1 MQSTPAIDLPH
12 LTPFLAWRS
21 VVIFSTSRRY
31 AKVVCNAS
39 SPQAVL
45 CTRNE
50 LCPSAELPTVVTAI
64 ATCRPVQLDFTAEY
78 AKGQELGVDCQLLK
92 DEAGCTSFV
101 VIPLVFAKEVLGAL
115 MLAGSETLDSGWP
128 NHWVASFWPWVAMY
142 AAEVKAVRLVDLL
155 EKIQTAPSL
164 NSLAWVVTNE
174 LDDWFEWTV
183 REHTEARL
191 VLLSEDTSSALVL
204 SHAMVNTKSRPAP
217 MRCSSSLDPMMR
229 TASSNALAPG
239 MTTDP
244 TIIPHPAGWSGKTHL
259 QPDAAAGLCKSA
271 PTSGV
276 SALPFGNDT
285 GAVAPGPQLPLSKQP
300 GLVPS
305 LGASP
310 ATPFLCGDPGFALTA
325 RQLAEH
331 GLLGTHMSLLNTLT
345 RRCLVEGSK
354 LLYVADVMAALKKY
368 GEPWKDIFLDQ
379 ARVLNPLWVI
389 AAPIIA
395 NEKHLGAIIWLSN
408 SRVNPAM
415 LANAA
420 RTSVPP
426 LLHSLAEQLQQVT
439 QHVTQLRSQNSGMAN
454 DETPHFWDHLLSGT
468 GLELGT
474 AKNSVS
480 SSHGLEILD
489 FDYRPVKYSM
499 APSDAASTSAL
510 MKVYQSVIAQHQ
522 HAQTPPEF
530 DLGAQYEEIE
540 VIAKAGQGAFG
551 SVYVAMWKGMLVAVK
566 VMKQQLD
573 GRRAMRTAWELA
585 VTKALQHSN
594 VVAVHMVLTDV
605 LVEKF
610 SKRIIRFI
618 PSSLAADAQS
628 SSWGSSMGVPTLSAA
643 IGQDKE
649 SQPRCQVIIMEY
661 CNLGPLHHYMAER
674 RFMRQFPAEPLK
686 GITPATAA
694 TRPAASA
701 GTALSIAHSHPPQPH
716 PPNQSSH
723 SSGSSKPSSGS
734 NETGAPQVVDMPMVI
749 ATLLEV
755 AEALNYLHSQG
766 FIHCDLKPENILLR
780 VAPADNRGFTAKVS
794 DFGLSD
800 LSTSD
805 GSLVMGELGGTVTHI
820 APELVTQRKASGFKW
835 VSKMCDVYSFGI
847 CMWELYTGQR
857 PYIDLLQSSKDK
869 RSRDKLILS
878 KVAHEHRRPAFPS
891 CAPVDYVALATHCW
905 HPSPDFRPT
914 FQVTCSSHH
923 PAVTPVVYSPATHA
937 HATMCGR
944 THPHVS
950 RPTTPIAM
958 AVHPQQVLSE
968 LRAMQAHYG
977 QVPAPH
983 PSTAY
988 SSAHDSA
995 RLQHMLGQQAVLGG
1009 AAHPAGIP
1017 GYPLTHSSQMAVA
1030 QHMQL
1035 RQQQH
1040 QQFGGSPGSSPKHS
1054 AGQPS
1059 SPGYRSLAP
1068 AMHGN
1073 GVPKGHPAT
1082 SFGQVSATGAGQ
1094 HPPRELK
1101 PRTYSSNPESGAHAP
1116 PAPPAHVQYRGS
1128 SLRPLVLQKE
1138 QVLYR
1143 SAAAAQQA
1151 KPPYPHDA

>member
-1 MQSTPAIDLPH
+1 MGCATSQPLEAPTRKRAEYTETNESLPIVALGAAPTPTTADWVPEHGIARARNELPDASCSLLPGPITQRNTVDETIQSSHYVNSNPQTGPDVARAATVPAASSGRNATMPWEHAAAFGSKSSDMWNCLQRACDH
-12 LTPFLAWRS
+12 LVYVSPARCAS

-50 LCPSAELPTVVTAI
+50 LCPSAELPTVVSAI
-64 ATCRPVQLDFTAEY
+64 ATCRPVQLNFTAEC

-229 TASSNALAPG
+229 TSSSNALAPG

-244 TIIPHPAGWSGKTHL
+244 TLIPHPAGWSGKTHL

-345 RRCLVEGSK
+345 RRCLMEGSK

-489 FDYRPVKYSM
+489 FEYRPVKYSM

-649 SQPRCQVIIMEY
+649 SQPRCQV
-661 CNLGPLHHYMAER
+661 GVRVWSQP
-674 RFMRQFPAEPLK
+674 
-686 GITPATAA
+686 
-694 TRPAASA
+694 SA
-701 GTALSIAHSHPPQPH
+701 FK
-716 PPNQSSH
+716 
-723 SSGSSKPSSGS
+723 SKPW
-734 NETGAPQVVDMPMVI
+734 PP
-749 ATLLEV
+749 
-755 AEALNYLHSQG
+755 
-766 FIHCDLKPENILLR
+766 
-780 VAPADNRGFTAKVS
+780 
-794 DFGLSD
+794 
-800 LSTSD
+800 
-805 GSLVMGELGGTVTHI
+805 
-820 APELVTQRKASGFKW
+820 
-835 VSKMCDVYSFGI
+835 
-847 CMWELYTGQR
+847 
-857 PYIDLLQSSKDK
+857 
-869 RSRDKLILS
+869 RS
-878 KVAHEHRRPAFPS
+878 
-891 CAPVDYVALATHCW
+891 W
-905 HPSPDFRPT
+905 
-914 FQVTCSSHH
+914 Q
-923 PAVTPVVYSPATHA
+923 
-937 HATMCGR
+937 
-944 THPHVS
+944 
-950 RPTTPIAM
+950 
-958 AVHPQQVLSE
+958 
-968 LRAMQAHYG
+968 AMQRWPV
-977 QVPAPH
+977 QC
-983 PSTAY
+983 
-988 SSAHDSA
+988 
-995 RLQHMLGQQAVLGG
+995 
-1009 AAHPAGIP
+1009 
-1017 GYPLTHSSQMAVA
+1017 
-1030 QHMQL
+1030 
-1035 RQQQH
+1035 
-1040 QQFGGSPGSSPKHS
+1040 SPG
-1054 AGQPS
+1054 
-1059 SPGYRSLAP
+1059 
-1068 AMHGN
+1068 
-1073 GVPKGHPAT
+1073 
-1082 SFGQVSATGAGQ
+1082 
-1094 HPPRELK
+1094 
-1101 PRTYSSNPESGAHAP
+1101 
-1116 PAPPAHVQYRGS
+1116 
-1128 SLRPLVLQKE
+1128 
-1138 QVLYR
+1138 
-1143 SAAAAQQA
+1143 
-1151 KPPYPHDA
+1151 